1 MPCIVRKIVV
11 IYIYMDILMT
21 YLNQSQ
27 EDKDGTANYRL
38 CCFFASA
45 GQAVQEL
52 EALNTEVEQL
62 EADEKK
68 LESSLKGNSV
78 LLQKPSVRR

>member
-27 EDKDGTANYRL
+27 EDKRWDSQLQIMLLFLPAQDRQYR
-38 CCFFASA
+38 
-45 GQAVQEL
+45 
-52 EALNTEVEQL
+52 NW
-62 EADEKK
+62 K
-68 LESSLKGNSV
+68 L
-78 LLQKPSVRR
+78 

>member
-1 MPCIVRKIVV
+1 MGQPITD
-11 IYIYMDILMT
+11 Y
-21 YLNQSQ
+21 
-27 EDKDGTANYRL
+27 AA
-38 CCFFASA
+38 FFASA

-68 LESSLKGNSV
+68 LESSLKGNHQSDGEAAE
-78 LLQKPSVRR
+78 RRDHKKL

>member
-1 MPCIVRKIVV
+1 MGQPITD
-11 IYIYMDILMT
+11 Y
-21 YLNQSQ
+21 
-27 EDKDGTANYRL
+27 AA
-38 CCFFASA
+38 FFASA

-68 LESSLKGNSV
+68 LESSLKGKQRSVTESSGKKRSQKAMTRNSERPRSG
-78 LLQKPSVRR
+78 LKK

>member
-27 EDKDGTANYRL
+27 EDKRWDSQLQIIAA
-38 CCFFASA
+38 FFASA

-68 LESSLKGNSV
+68 LRV
-78 LLQKPSVRR
+78 P

>member
-27 EDKDGTANYRL
+27 EDKRWDSQL
-38 CCFFASA
+38 QIMLLFFASA

-68 LESSLKGNSV
+68 
-78 LLQKPSVRR
+78 VREFP

>member
-1 MPCIVRKIVV
+1 
-11 IYIYMDILMT
+11 MT

-27 EDKDGTANYRL
+27 EDKRWDSQL
-38 CCFFASA
+38 QIMLLFASA

-68 LESSLKGNSV
+68 
-78 LLQKPSVRR
+78 VREFP

>member
-1 MPCIVRKIVV
+1 MGQPITD
-11 IYIYMDILMT
+11 Y
-21 YLNQSQ
+21 
-27 EDKDGTANYRL
+27 AA
-38 CCFFASA
+38 FFASA

-68 LESSLKGNSV
+68 LGKTAFCYRNHQSDGEAAE
-78 LLQKPSVRR
+78 RRDHKKL